1 MFRVYMRGR
10 HDYGGDAG
18 KKKKKGGVTSP
29 TRGWGGKMSG
39 AAQNW
44 IEYSQNL
51 KQLLWLNA
59 PKDIFYSSNSPLVRY
74 ILHFGRP
81 EKNV

>member
-1 MFRVYMRGR
+1 MTMGVMQQRRRRRGGYKPNKRV
-10 HDYGGDAG
+10 
-18 KKKKKGGVTSP
+18 
-29 TRGWGGKMSG
+29 GGKMSG

-59 PKDIFYSSNSPLVRY
+59 PKDIFCFSNSPLVRY

>member
-10 HDYGGDAG
+10 HDYGGDAA
-18 KKKKKGGVTSP
+18 KKKKKGGFKPNKRV
-29 TRGWGGKMSG
+29 GGKMSG